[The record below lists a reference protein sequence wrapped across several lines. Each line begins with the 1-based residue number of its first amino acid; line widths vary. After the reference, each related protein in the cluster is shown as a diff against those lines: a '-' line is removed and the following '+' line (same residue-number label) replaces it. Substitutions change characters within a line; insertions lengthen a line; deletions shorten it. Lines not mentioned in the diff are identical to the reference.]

1 MLSRLLYL
9 FDDVAYILKLVI
21 KLVHARF
28 GIDLK
33 KSEDFVG
40 LRTFLQNRKKR
51 CLLFSFLL
59 VTLPFCNGFKL
70 VFWERVNK

>member
-1 MLSRLLYL
+1 MSRLLHL

-21 KLVHARF
+21 KLAHARF

-40 LRTFLQNRKKR
+40 LRNFLQNRKKKGY
-51 CLLFSFLL
+51 L
-59 VTLPFCNGFKL
+59 
-70 VFWERVNK
+70 